1 MDAPSIVH
9 LPHNLEHANQAVL
22 PCCVT
27 AYWNAGMFQCWNPAE
42 VLQDLAHDLV
52 NGQYADKERA
62 VAMLSSMTMYIDH
75 HEVLL
80 ESGVLPALMGAV
92 SNPKV
97 EPTVST
103 SMLSQSALANCS
115 CKVLLQ
121 SKSDMQLQFNFL

>member
-1 MDAPSIVH
+1 MRQERLHTAAKGMNQEPHTSNEYLPFQVSVQVYTTSVQLKWMSVH
-9 LPHNLEHANQAVL
+9 
-22 PCCVT
+22 
-27 AYWNAGMFQCWNPAE
+27 AE
-42 VLQDLAHDLV
+42 VLHDLANDLV

-80 ESGVLPALMGAV
+80 EAGVLPALMSAV

-103 SMLSQSALANCS
+103 LAAHAIS
-115 CKVLLQ
+115 
-121 SKSDMQLQFNFL
+121 